1 MYFKLEHIS
10 DTKKTILKVATILTS
25 ALLFI
30 VDTTMMCVFLKMYAH
45 FLKVKRNAM
54 QEKLIQW
61 KFKNTMHV
69 VGIIGLVLL
78 NFARTIFDI
87 ITN

>member
-1 MYFKLEHIS
+1 
-10 DTKKTILKVATILTS
+10 
-25 ALLFI
+25 
-30 VDTTMMCVFLKMYAH
+30 MYAH

>member
-1 MYFKLEHIS
+1 MYFKLEGIS
-10 DTKKTILKVATILTS
+10 VTEKTILKVATILTS

-54 QEKLIQW
+54 KEKLIQW